1 LSPFHAEN
9 YFPTTS
15 QAGSGSELF
24 LYLLVP
30 DFQALLKALAGN
42 EVDRRWQEAMVPLLE
57 RGSIPPPGREVLAMM
72 EEVFYLSRD

>member
-1 LSPFHAEN
+1 M
-9 YFPTTS
+9 
-15 QAGSGSELF
+15 
-24 LYLLVP
+24 LVP